1 MSAIRAR
8 ECQQTTGRLC
18 ESVSQT
24 VGSLCV
30 AVSSRSE
37 RSVRTEWNPTYTIL
51 AHIGSPRLSSFTSA
65 TCRVNNTT
73 HLTKTVDPWVL
84 LLAPTL
90 PLMLLPPLIAPAATQ
105 GSQQFHEPSPTPDL
119 PAA

>member
-1 MSAIRAR
+1 MVC
-8 ECQQTTGRLC
+8 ECQQTTGPC

-37 RSVRTEWNPTYTIL
+37 CPVRTEWNPTCTRL
-51 AHIGSPRLSSFTSA
+51 THIAPPRSA
-65 TCRVNNTT
+65 TCRTDHSNTVLDVT
-73 HLTKTVDPWVL
+73 HLTKTVDPLVL

-105 GSQQFHEPSPTPDL
+105 GSQQFHEPPPTLDL